1 MSEIL
6 DEILTKLKNGPTGI
20 NSSDDARP
28 ISSAM
33 NLVPLPLL
41 FAYANS
47 LEKSTILV
55 DSFAN
60 FAREVHNH
68 LVRLDSARRASLF
81 RLIRYCLQSIQHVKI
96 LVQEEL
102 HWIIISSLEKDSS
115 SEFNVERIQALKI
128 MDKVRKVSPEVFPL
142 GFARSIVSIANSKDD
157 NFRKLCLDLLREL
170 SIANPQLVASVGGFT
185 TLMESI
191 LDPISPECADKVLH
205 TILFLLND
213 PATRKIISPCI
224 DLKFIVSSAP
234 VSMN

>member
-6 DEILTKLKNGPTGI
+6 EEILVKLKNGPTGI
-20 NSSDDARP
+20 PSDDSRP
-28 ISSAM
+28 VSSAI
-33 NLVPLPLL
+33 NLVPMPLL

-47 LEKSTILV
+47 LEKSMISAE
-55 DSFAN
+55 SFAS

-68 LVRLDSARRASLF
+68 LIRLDSARRASLF
-81 RLIRYCLQSIQHVKI
+81 RLIRYCLQSSQHVKV

-115 SEFNVERIQALKI
+115 SEFNVERIQALKV
-128 MDKVRKVSPEVFPL
+128 MDKIRKVSPEFFPL

-157 NFRKLCLDLLREL
+157 NLRKLSLDLLREL
-170 SIANPQLVASVGGFT
+170 SIVNPQLVAAVGGFT

-205 TILFLLND
+205 TILFMLND
-213 PATRKIISPCI
+213 PAARKIISPCI
-224 DLKFIVSSAP
+224 DLKFIVSRFIFIA
-234 VSMN
+234 